1 MNLHLWKR
9 VLLIFNMVIICTG
22 SYAKEDFYRK
32 GRSLQTEGKS
42 EQAIEAYIKYLTS
55 PVISTSLDDKELGTY
70 TDALVQMM
78 NLFQSKGDPDT
89 CPSVL
94 QRVFKESS
102 ILQNEL
108 LRDFNSVLGYA
119 LSRTEDIDKA
129 EEIMLKALTLPL
141 YKPTPERYFRDYAYA
156 AAVFYSNPDYQ
167 NEVINW
173 CNEALTQA
181 ELCKDTSGKQ
191 WAMSMLG
198 SLYKRNGNL
207 SGALDLFQRSIDDS
221 RTREDELGILN
232 GLNSLVDLFLYWKLP
247 EYADIHASEA
257 VAVEIRMKSK
267 NPMVSAQTY
276 INKGRVV
283 HELGKADSILFYT
296 DKARKLCES
305 LPYNSGM
312 VDVDLLNGIY
322 LTEIGGDSLNSG
334 IDFLRN
340 VIQKGT
346 TVNRSKAYHKLAQ
359 TYLHNGQI
367 RDAEIILD
375 SLYNIIIDNNLPAQ
389 IQHIDFELI
398 INHYLK
404 RGNRNK
410 AERYVKL
417 MFQEQKAFND
427 RKLNYNLIESIV
439 DLQTGTRLQELKI
452 VHLKQTN
459 QRLWMMNGIVLS
471 LIIIA
476 SVIILLLRQRK
487 SHIKHKKQADAQLMS
502 LAQKVS
508 QLNIEKEHITN
519 AVNEFLN
526 NKDKR
531 YELETVTPYML
542 KEDGEMKF
550 RECFELLYPLFL
562 HRLRDKVPA
571 ITRREELL
579 SMLIVLKQ
587 DNKHIAELLAIAPRS
602 VLMLRHRFRQKI
614 GMDTEYSLENFIET
628 ILSEKQDQHEH

>member
-9 VLLIFNMVIICTG
+9 VLLIFNIVIICTG

-42 EQAIEAYIKYLTS
+42 DQAIEAYIKYLTS
-55 PVISTSLDDKELGTY
+55 PVRATSLDDKRLGTY

-89 CPSVL
+89 CPSAL

-119 LSRTEDIDKA
+119 LSRTENMDKA

-181 ELCKDTSGKQ
+181 ELCKDTSGRQ

-207 SGALDLFQRSIDDS
+207 SGALDLFQRSIEDS
-221 RTREDELGILN
+221 RTREDELGMLN
-232 GLNSLVDLFLYWKLP
+232 GLNSLVDLFLYWNLP

-257 VAVEIRMKSK
+257 VAVENRMKRK
-267 NPMVSAQTY
+267 NSMVSAQTY

-283 HELGKADSILFYT
+283 HELGKVDSILFYT

-346 TVNRSKAYHKLAQ
+346 TINRSKAYHKLAQ
-359 TYLHNGQI
+359 IYLHNGQI

-398 INHYLK
+398 IELWYVSFL
-404 RGNRNK
+404 GN
-410 AERYVKL
+410 
-417 MFQEQKAFND
+417 QS
-427 RKLNYNLIESIV
+427 NL
-439 DLQTGTRLQELKI
+439 TAR
-452 VHLKQTN
+452 
-459 QRLWMMNGIVLS
+459 
-471 LIIIA
+471 
-476 SVIILLLRQRK
+476 
-487 SHIKHKKQADAQLMS
+487 
-502 LAQKVS
+502 
-508 QLNIEKEHITN
+508 
-519 AVNEFLN
+519 
-526 NKDKR
+526 
-531 YELETVTPYML
+531 
-542 KEDGEMKF
+542 
-550 RECFELLYPLFL
+550 
-562 HRLRDKVPA
+562 
-571 ITRREELL
+571 
-579 SMLIVLKQ
+579 
-587 DNKHIAELLAIAPRS
+587 
-602 VLMLRHRFRQKI
+602 
-614 GMDTEYSLENFIET
+614 
-628 ILSEKQDQHEH
+628 